1 MKKVIALTLAL
12 SAALSLAACGSSG
25 SSSSAAA
32 PAAPAAPAASSA
44 ASASDAAPAAT
55 GEDYG
60 TYNWTAAM
68 TVAETTTNYKMVEK
82 FKQLIEEKSGGR
94 ITVDI
99 YPGGQ
104 LGNTTARLTLV
115 PV

>member
-32 PAAPAAPAASSA
+32 PAAPAASSS

-68 TVAETTTNYKMVEK
+68 TVAETTTNFKMVE
-82 FKQLIEEKSGGR
+82 
-94 ITVDI
+94 
-99 YPGGQ
+99 
-104 LGNTTARLTLV
+104 
-115 PV
+115 